1 MAENFVSRRYSIIS
15 SAIELISEL
24 GLSGLTTHN
33 LAEKE
38 NMSEALLY
46 KYFSGIDEV
55 LVEVVDYYFSF
66 DERIRKTVAS
76 KEGSSI
82 DKIIEYF
89 DAYATYYDNYYAIS
103 TLMLQYEEL
112 LHNINTREKVSTCIA
127 LRREFLSDKFQKA
140 IDDREIIDNI
150 SSDELAGDVSGM
162 LMAHILKRR
171 IIYHKKTFKQEFM
184 ENLCRWL
191 DLLKI
196 SVEKG
201 E

>member
-1 MAENFVSRRYSIIS
+1 MAENFVSRRYSIVS

-55 LVEVVDYYFSF
+55 LAEVVDYYFSF
-66 DERIRKTVAS
+66 DERIRSTVAS
-76 KEGSSI
+76 KEGVGI
-82 DKIIEYF
+82 EKIIEYF

-112 LHNINTREKVSTCIA
+112 LHNINTREKVSTCITQ
-127 LRREFLSDKFQKA
+127 RRDFVKGLFQEA
-140 IDDREIIDNI
+140 IDRKEIIDTMT
-150 SSDELAGDVSGM
+150 SDELAGDVSGM

-171 IIYHKKTFKQEFM
+171 VIYHNKTFKQEFM
-184 ENLCRWL
+184 DNLRRWL